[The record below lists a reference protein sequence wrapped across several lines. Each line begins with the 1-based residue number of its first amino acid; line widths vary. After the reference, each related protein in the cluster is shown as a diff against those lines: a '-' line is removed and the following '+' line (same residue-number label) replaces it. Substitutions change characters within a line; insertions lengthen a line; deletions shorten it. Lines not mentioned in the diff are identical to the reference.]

1 MFTLLVEGEHAKKR
15 EIEAT
20 SRPGKLRGT
29 HFVFGA
35 SLFKHTPIPWE
46 EKQTHGDE
54 VAHSTLQ
61 THIDEVAHPT
71 LQTHSD

>member
-1 MFTLLVEGEHAKKR
+1 MLKR
-15 EIEAT
+15 EK
-20 SRPGKLRGT
+20 SRPRRVPGN
-29 HFVFGA
+29 FVEPTSFLT
-35 SLFKHTPIPWE
+35 SFLVLPFSNTPIPWE

-61 THIDEVAHPT
+61 THIDEIAHPT